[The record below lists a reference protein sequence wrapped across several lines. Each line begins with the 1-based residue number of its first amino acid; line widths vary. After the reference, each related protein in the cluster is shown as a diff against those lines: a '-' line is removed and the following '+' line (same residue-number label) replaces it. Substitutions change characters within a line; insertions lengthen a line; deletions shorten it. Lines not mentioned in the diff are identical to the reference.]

1 MIPPLEQYSQQAT
14 KYLQRIAQ
22 GVLSKPQQRHLLKF
36 VLALIVSNVRRT
48 FTNQARLFGY
58 DRDASCVTRFLTE
71 APWEALRLLKN
82 NQALLMKMLA
92 RQPANEPIRLLIDDT
107 ATHKYGTK
115 MEGLSQHYNDGK
127 ILWGHCKVTLFLCC
141 GNLKVPYDSRLYITK
156 RTAAAE
162 GLPFYSK
169 LELAC
174 EMLEGFIAP
183 KGRPVMVMF
192 DSFYTSKKLLKYIH
206 HQRKWEF
213 LARIECGRKVG
224 WRGRPWV
231 VADLAAQRP
240 VHSWVPLGLE
250 SHDYVGRKFKVGL
263 WCDIPGSLITACDPD
278 ESEKVHYYITNRRD
292 LSAASVVRLYQRR
305 WYIETYH
312 RDVKQLL
319 GLAHYQLRSRLGL
332 LRYWLLVDVAYCVLR
347 LQTCWAAEKQTDDTA
362 VLTLGQLRNQV
373 QLEAEREKTRA
384 VINVWK
390 DTNDYEA
397 AYEVAGCL

>member
-1 MIPPLEQYSQQAT
+1 MIPPMQQYSQQAT

-22 GVLSKPQQRHLLKF
+22 GVLSKPQQYHLVKF

-71 APWEALRLLKN
+71 APWEALRLHKN
-82 NQALLMKMLA
+82 NQAQLTKMIA
-92 RQPANEPIRLLIDDT
+92 RQSAKEPIRLLIDDT

-115 MEGLSQHYNDGK
+115 MESLSRHYNDGK

-156 RTAAAE
+156 RTAE
-162 GLPFYSK
+162 EEWLPFYSK

-174 EMLEGFIAP
+174 EMLAGFIAP

-206 HQRKWEF
+206 HERKWEF
-213 LARIECGRKVG
+213 LARIECDRKVG

-240 VHSWVPLGLE
+240 VHTWVPLGLE
-250 SHDYVGRKFKVGL
+250 SHDYVGRKFTVGL
-263 WCDIPGSLITACDPD
+263 WCGIPGSLITACDPD

-362 VLTLGQLRNQV
+362 VPTLGQLRKQV
-373 QLEAEREKTRA
+373 QLEAERDKTRA
-384 VINVWK
+384 VIKVWK
-390 DTNDYEA
+390 ETKDLEA
-397 AYEVAGCL
+397 AYEAAGCL

>member
-1 MIPPLEQYSQQAT
+1 MIPPMKQYSQQAI
-14 KYLQRIAQ
+14 KYLQRIGQ
-22 GVLSKPQQRHLLKF
+22 GVLSKPQQRHLVMF
-36 VLALIVSNVRRT
+36 VLALIVSNLRRT
-48 FTNQARLFGY
+48 LTNQARLFGY
-58 DRDASCVTRFLTE
+58 DRDASCITRFLTE

-82 NQALLMKMLA
+82 NQAQLRKMIA

-162 GLPFYSK
+162 GLSFYTK

-174 EMLEGFIAP
+174 QMLAGFVAP

-192 DSFYTSKKLLKYIH
+192 DSFYTSRKLLKYIH
-206 HQRKWEF
+206 HERKWEL
-213 LARIECGRKVG
+213 LARIECDRTVG
-224 WRGRPWV
+224 WRGRSWA

-240 VHSWVPLGLE
+240 VHTWVPLGLE
-250 SHDYVGRKFKVGL
+250 SHDYVGRKFTVGL
-263 WCDIPGSLITACDPD
+263 WCGIPGSLIMACDPD

-332 LRYWLLVDVAYCVLR
+332 LVDVAYCVLR

-362 VLTLGQLRNQV
+362 VPTLGQLRKQV

-384 VINVWK
+384 IIKVWDQTK
-390 DTNDYEA
+390 DLEA
-397 AYEVAGCL
+397 AYEVARCL